1 VYSKSEEENEQHMRM
16 VLHMLRE
23 HQLYAKL
30 RKCSF
35 YQEQIHYMGHIILKD
50 GIVVDPEKIES
61 ITEWSTPKKV
71 MEVRYFMGLDG
82 YYKRFIV
89 GFSRIAHP
97 ITSLQTKEKK
107 F

>member
-1 VYSKSEEENEQHMRM
+1 
-16 VLHMLRE
+16 
-23 HQLYAKL
+23 
-30 RKCSF
+30 
-35 YQEQIHYMGHIILKD
+35 MGHIILKD
-50 GIVVDPEKIES
+50 GIVIDPENIEA
-61 ITEWSTPKKV
+61 IIEWSTPKKV

-82 YYKRFIV
+82 YYKRFIA